1 MTHQRNANQDVGQYH
16 SEGID
21 SLHDGGDGGEEHRL
35 VHGIDIDRKDTT
47 TPRIMNLICQRFLPV
62 EALRLASRFTRTT
75 TAITRL
81 KMHRAAPTR
90 LRGKTGGMMPSVSAK
105 SRKRVWRKTTTITR
119 GNARAPLIAHC
130 HLLRKS
136 R

>member
-62 EALRLASRFTRTT
+62 EALRLASKFTRMT
-75 TAITRL
+75 TAISRL
-81 KMHRAAPTR
+81 KIHRAEPAR
-90 LRGKTGGMMPSVSAK
+90 LRGKTGGMMPFVSASDWK
-105 SRKRVWRKTTTITR
+105 KACRTTATTRR
-119 GNARAPLIAHC
+119 GNARAPATTHF
-130 HLLRKS
+130 HRV
-136 R
+136 